1 VAAQTPQ
8 PFFNHP
14 LAQLGPRDEEGRLNV
29 VIESPQ
35 GSRNKFKFDEQR
47 GFFMLDGVL
56 PAGAAFPYDF
66 GFVPGTLG
74 EDGDALDVLLLM
86 DEPAFCGCVVPSRLI
101 GVIVAEQTE
110 RDGATMRNDRLLAV
124 AEKSHTNRDVTS
136 IEALNETVIV
146 EIEHFFASY
155 NMVRGKEFKA
165 LQHSGPDIAEK
176 LLREGEQR
184 FKEQNA

>member
-1 VAAQTPQ
+1 VSAQTPQ
-8 PFFNHP
+8 PFPNHP
-14 LAQLGPRDEEGRLNV
+14 LAQLGVRDEEGRLNV

-35 GSRNKFKFDEQR
+35 GSRNKFKFDEKR

-56 PAGAAFPYDF
+56 PAGASFPYDF

-110 RDGATMRNDRLLAV
+110 RDGETMRNDRLLAV
-124 AEKSHTNRDVTS
+124 ADKSHANRDVTS
-136 IEALNETVIV
+136 IEALNETIIT

-165 LQHSGPDIAEK
+165 LQHSGPDVAEK
-176 LLREGEQR
+176 LLQEGERR
-184 FKEQNA
+184 FKEQHS

>member
-14 LAQLGPRDEEGRLNV
+14 LAQLGARDEEGRLNV

-35 GSRNKFKFDEQR
+35 GSRNKFKFDEKR

-66 GFVPGTLG
+66 GFVPGTRG

-86 DEPAFCGCVVPSRLI
+86 DEPAFAGCVVPSRLI
-101 GVIVAEQTE
+101 GVIEAEQTE

-136 IEALNETVIV
+136 IEALNETVIL

-165 LQHSGPDIAEK
+165 LQHSGLEIAEK
-176 LLREGEQR
+176 LLQEGEQR
-184 FKEQNA
+184 FKEQNT

>member
-1 VAAQTPQ
+1 VPAPAPQ

-35 GSRNKFKFDEQR
+35 GSRNKFKFDEKR

-56 PAGAAFPYDF
+56 PAGASFPYDF

-101 GVIVAEQTE
+101 GVIEAEQTE

-124 AEKSHTNRDVTS
+124 ADKSHTNREVTS
-136 IEALNETVIV
+136 IEALSETVRV
-146 EIEHFFASY
+146 EVEHFFASY
-155 NMVRGKEFKA
+155 NMGARKVFKT
-165 LQHSGPDIAEK
+165 LRHSGPDVAEK
-176 LLREGEQR
+176 LLQQGEQR
-184 FKEQNA
+184 FRTER